1 MTLFTGGGAG
11 LLFRCCF
18 LPQYLMIH
26 IEMMKIG
33 NENIKNITSTIAMIA
48 AFGNDL
54 LSLSED
60 VLIENSGV
68 NDPYTSPLLVPLQ
81 MLDDE

>member
-1 MTLFTGGGAG
+1 
-11 LLFRCCF
+11 
-18 LPQYLMIH
+18 MIH